1 MKDITG
7 TLTICRKAGKLTGGM
22 DEVKNCCRR
31 GDAYG
36 VIVSSDISDNSLSE
50 ISYVCDTEG
59 VQMYKIGLTT
69 DEIGSPL
76 GKAFAILAVTDGGFM
91 KAMKKGLTEL

>member
-36 VIVSSDISDNSLSE
+36 VIVSSDISDNSLSATPRGCRCTK
-50 ISYVCDTEG
+50 S
-59 VQMYKIGLTT
+59 GLR
-69 DEIGSPL
+69 P
-76 GKAFAILAVTDGGFM
+76 M
-91 KAMKKGLTEL
+91 K